1 MFSFT
6 WYGSRNLLALEKEF
20 STRFKLQ
27 LRLFLPAATVVLL
40 MIGNGA
46 IGRIGAEE
54 RTRNAL
60 LVVAQEHVA
69 ADDANAGTEQAPLR
83 TIAAA
88 VARAQAGDT
97 IFVHRGIYRE
107 QIKPTHGG
115 EDGRPLVFRAA
126 AGESVVVRGSDE
138 ITAWEQVPGH
148 PRVFATPVA
157 RLVPVGAVNPYLLA
171 MRVSP
176 GEKPGELS
184 LAARPVPDATHLS
197 RSVYLPRTLGL
208 VFAGGQPLRE
218 VTSENAV
225 FEQAMTWIVSADGE
239 RLLVNFGRE
248 RLAEVARPIE
258 VAVRP
263 RLFAP
268 VHRGLGWI
276 EIHGFDFEHCANPGP
291 FPQAGAVAVR
301 GGHHWTIAGNTIRWA
316 KSLGLD
322 LGNEHWNP
330 ERIPGVPL
338 AEQTPLISHHLLV
351 EDNTVSDNGIC
362 GITGHGHRGS
372 QVRRNLVERNGWLDL
387 DETDVEWAE
396 WAGIK
401 FHGDALVEA
410 NVVRDNEGYGIWLD
424 NIRGGR
430 ITRNLVLS
438 NKGVGIFTEL
448 GSGLITID
456 NNIVAMTRWMSPF
469 YDGTGIYAHDVS
481 GLLIAHNLV
490 LGSAG
495 AGIELRVVSER
506 KLADQVVSASGSA
519 VLNNI
524 LLYNSRVALSLPFN
538 DARAENIRS
547 DWNVLVGNQEYYQGQ
562 DSGWD
567 SLCAI
572 NRFALTFSYE
582 EVRTRANALRT
593 EPGFWS
599 SPPPPLPSDWC
610 RRPVLDLVSWQRV
623 RRLDQHSRELP
634 GALKVLVRSKSLAL
648 RLDHDGRLSEMAC
661 PAVSGITLDF
671 FGRLLATDGV
681 FPGPFQQLEK
691 GRQEFTLPSA
701 GALP

>member
-1 MFSFT
+1 MFLFT
-6 WYGSRNLLALEKEF
+6 WLSLLTFRVSVKQTLTWIQ
-20 STRFKLQ
+20 SPQTS
-27 LRLFLPAATVVLL
+27 LFGVVIMGLL
-40 MIGNGA
+40 MAGNGA
-46 IGRIGAEE
+46 ICFLGAEE
-54 RTRNAL
+54 RPQHST
-60 LVVAQEHVA
+60 LVVAQQCAE

-97 IFVHRGIYRE
+97 VFVHRGIYRE
-107 QIKPTHGG
+107 QIVPTRGG
-115 EDGRPLVFRAA
+115 EEGRPLVFRAA
-126 AGESVVVRGSDE
+126 AGEPVVVRGSDE
-138 ITAWEQVPGH
+138 ITAWEPVPAY
-148 PRVFATPVA
+148 PMVFATPVA
-157 RLVPVGAVNPYLLA
+157 RLVAAGAINPYLLV
-171 MRVSP
+171 MRVSS

-184 LAARPVPDATHLS
+184 LAARPVPDATHLP
-197 RSVYLPRTLGL
+197 RTFLPRTLGL

-225 FEQAMTWIVSADGE
+225 FEQPMTWTVSADGA
-239 RLLVNFGRE
+239 RLLANFGRV

-268 VHRGLGWI
+268 RHRGLGWI
-276 EIHGFDFEHCANPGP
+276 EIHGFTFEHCANPGP

-301 GGHHWTIAGNTIRWA
+301 GGHHWLIAGNTIRWA

-330 ERIPGVPL
+330 ERIPGIPV
-338 AEQTPLISHHLLV
+338 AEQTQLTGHDLVV

-401 FHGDALVEA
+401 FHGDAVVEA

-430 ITRNLVLS
+430 ITRNIVVS
-438 NKGVGIFTEL
+438 NKGVGIFAEL

-495 AGIELRVVSER
+495 AGVELRVVSER
-506 KLADQVVSASGSA
+506 KIADRVVAASGSA
-519 VLNNI
+519 VLNNV
-524 LLYNSRVALSLPFN
+524 LLYNSRVALSLPYN

-562 DSGWD
+562 ESGWD

-582 EVRTRANALRT
+582 EIRVRANAVRR
-593 EPGFWS
+593 EPGFFA
-599 SPPPPLPSDWC
+599 SPPPPLPADWC
-610 RRPVLDLVSWQRV
+610 RRPVLDLASWQRV
-623 RRLDQHSRELP
+623 RRLDEHSREIP
-634 GALKVLVRSKSLAL
+634 GALKVWVRSKALAL
-648 RLDHDGRLSEMAC
+648 RIDHDGRLAEMAC
-661 PAVSGITLDF
+661 PAVPGITQDL
-671 FGRLLATDGV
+671 FGRLLATDTV
-681 FPGPFQQLEK
+681 LPGPIQKLEK
-691 GRQEFTLPSA
+691 GRQELTLPSV